1 MTKKILIVV
10 EGGDDKS
17 FFKAFPSIDI
27 TSGNFEIVA
36 IKEPRGGKSNFFN
49 IKEIEARINASFKGN
64 DFEGMPTNVLFI
76 CDADFKESGETYSGF
91 TKTQDSLKNLIK
103 NPDIKAKY
111 PKTKFDFFILPNNK
125 DDGNLDTLFMRCAA
139 KKITKKTECAEN
151 YLKCL
156 GEEPSSNKQDKL
168 LAQLLIL
175 GIGHKN
181 DLKNVGE
188 VADQKIGYWDFSH
201 KSLTPLK
208 NFLKKFQ

>member
-1 MTKKILIVV
+1 MTRKILIVV
-10 EGGDDKS
+10 EGSDDKR
-17 FFKAFPSIDI
+17 FFKSLLSIDI
-27 TSGNFEIVA
+27 ASGNFDIAE

-49 IKEIEARINASFKGN
+49 IKDIEVIINASFKGN
-64 DFEGMPTNVLFI
+64 DFEGMPSNVLFI
-76 CDADFKESGETYSGF
+76 CDADFGESGEKYSGF
-91 TKTQDSLKNLIK
+91 TETQTYLKDLIE
-103 NPDIKAKY
+103 NSDIKTKY

-139 KKITKKTECAEN
+139 EKITKKTECAKN

-175 GIGHKN
+175 GIGHKKG
-181 DLKNVGE
+181 LKNVGE

-201 KSLTPLK
+201 KSITPLK